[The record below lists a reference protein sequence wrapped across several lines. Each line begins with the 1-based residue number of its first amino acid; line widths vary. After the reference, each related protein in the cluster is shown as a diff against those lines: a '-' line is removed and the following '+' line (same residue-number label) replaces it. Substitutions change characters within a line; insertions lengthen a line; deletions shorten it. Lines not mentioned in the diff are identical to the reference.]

1 MSASDKKQQRK
12 AAMAEGLT
20 QKQQKEQAEAAAA
33 KRKKAAYTAVGVV
46 CAVVA
51 AGLLI
56 WNGVTSWQGRRH
68 QNDIAATV
76 GGESY
81 TVADLQ
87 YYYAGA
93 RNNFYQNYYQYLSL
107 VGFDPSV
114 SDGAQWYNEEENQT
128 YADYFREGALSTLQQ
143 VSALCAAAKAEGYT
157 LSEDGQKSVKDELA
171 SLDIYCAQYGQT
183 RSSFLAQQYGSGV
196 TEEVYVRN
204 LTNTVLATEYSQT
217 HADSLT
223 YDDAALQEYYTTHSD
238 ILDSY
243 DYRAFFISGAAA
255 NPTDA
260 DGKPLTDEN
269 GTTVTATDEEKA
281 AAMAD
286 AKKKADEAV
295 AEIKAAS
302 DKDAAFVEA
311 APKYVSETVKDA
323 YADPDHSLSTG
334 VLGNNLSSSA
344 SAFASWLMDSARKKG
359 DVSSFEVSGSGYY
372 VVLFKDRY
380 LDKDNAVN
388 IRHILI
394 MADTSAENAGTDE
407 NGYPIPTQAALDA
420 AKAEAE
426 SLLAQWQSGD
436 KTAESFGALAQE
448 HSDDPGSKNNGG
460 RYARVPQGQM
470 FEGFDQWIFDPSRT
484 PGDTGLVENPQS
496 GQQGWHVIY
505 FEGVDAYWEAVATQ
519 AKQSTE
525 QTEWLTGLTDAAQ
538 VEKADGMSYVGP
550 ANTAVPTPSASP
562 VESAEPAESPAA

>member
-33 KRKKAAYTAVGVV
+33 KRKKTAYTIVGVV
-46 CAVVA
+46 CAVAA

-56 WNGVTSWQGRRH
+56 WNGVTSWQDRRH
-68 QNDIAATV
+68 QNDVAATV
-76 GGESY
+76 GSETY

-93 RNNFYQNYYQYLSL
+93 RNSFYQNYYQYLSL
-107 VGFDPSV
+107 EGFDPSV

-128 YADYFREGALSTLQQ
+128 YADYFRQEALSSLQQ
-143 VSALCAAAKAEGYT
+143 ISALCSAAKAEGYT
-157 LSEDGQKSVKDELA
+157 LSEDGQKSIDNELA
-171 SLDIYCAQYGQT
+171 SLDIYCAQYGLT
-183 RSSFLAQQYGSGV
+183 RSSFLSQQYGSGV
-196 TEEVYVRN
+196 TEEVYLRN
-204 LTNTVLATEYSQT
+204 LTNSILASEYSQA

-223 YDDAALQEYYTTHSD
+223 YDEAALQEYYSAHPDT
-238 ILDSY
+238 LDSY
-243 DYRAFFISGAAA
+243 DFRTFFISGAAA

-260 DGKPLTDEN
+260 DGNPLTDEN
-269 GTTVTATDEEKA
+269 GAAVTATDEEKA
-281 AAMAD
+281 AAMEE

-295 AEIKAAS
+295 AEIQSAS

-311 APKYVSETVKDA
+311 APKYVSESVKEA
-323 YADPDHSLSTG
+323 YADPEYSLSTG
-334 VLGNNLSSSA
+334 VLGNNLSRNGSA
-344 SAFASWLMDSARKKG
+344 YASWLMDSTRKKG
-359 DVSSFEVSGSGYY
+359 DVASFEVSGSGYH

-380 LDKDNAVN
+380 LDKTNAVN

-394 MADTSAENAGTDE
+394 KADTDEENAGTDDY
-407 NGYPIPTQAALDA
+407 GYPIPTQAALDV

-426 SLLAQWQSGD
+426 ALLAQWQSGD
-436 KTAESFGALAQE
+436 KTAESFGALAEE
-448 HSDDPGSKNNGG
+448 HSDDPGSKDNGG

-470 FEGFDQWIFDPSRT
+470 FEGFDQWIFDPARV

-505 FEGVDAYWEAVATQ
+505 FEGVDAYWEEIATQ

-525 QTEWLTGLTDAAQ
+525 QTEWLTALTDA
-538 VEKADGMSYVGP
+538 VEVVSTDSMRYVGP

-562 VESAEPAESPAA
+562 AESAEPSESPAA